1 MEESLNVALSSFVF
15 NQIWLNFVLDN
26 NNLCHKGKK
35 KIKRKGKK
43 KLLQRSCLSSSLVN
57 FCTMPIKYFENK

>member
-26 NNLCHKGKK
+26 NNLRHKKK

-43 KLLQRSCLSSSLVN
+43 KKKNCFKEAVSLLLW
-57 FCTMPIKYFENK
+57 

>member
-15 NQIWLNFVLDN
+15 NQIWLNFLLDN

-43 KLLQRSCLSSSLVN
+43 KKKKNCFKEAVSLLLW
-57 FCTMPIKYFENK
+57 